1 MIATIF
7 ILLVIVR
14 KVLVSASVG
23 KNLNL
28 RGVMIVV
35 LGTLVTQIADR
46 VNVS

>member
-28 RGVMIVV
+28 QGVMTVV